1 MDTMKNCEK
10 YGYQL
15 SLEEKLVLQQSLLS
29 FVTAR
34 KETLRNI
41 KSFQISLNHDI
52 EIAEK
57 LQKVF
62 NPFED

>member
-1 MDTMKNCEK
+1 MRD
-10 YGYQL
+10 L
-15 SLEEKLVLQQSLLS
+15 SLEEKFILQAALLS
-29 FVTAR
+29 FLTAR
-34 KETLRNI
+34 KAAIRNI
-41 KSFQISLNHDI
+41 NSFQKSLNRDI

>member
-1 MDTMKNCEK
+1 MKD
-10 YGYQL
+10 L
-15 SLEEKLVLQQSLLS
+15 SLEEKLVLQEALLS

-34 KETLRNI
+34 KAILRNT

-57 LQKVF
+57 LQKTF

>member
-1 MDTMKNCEK
+1 MKE
-10 YGYQL
+10 L
-15 SLEEKLVLQQSLLS
+15 SLEEKLVLQTALLS

-41 KSFQISLNHDI
+41 KSFQHSLNHDI
-52 EIAEK
+52 ELAEK
-57 LQKVF
+57 LQKLF

>member
-1 MDTMKNCEK
+1 MRD
-10 YGYQL
+10 L
-15 SLEEKLVLQQSLLS
+15 SLEEKLVLQQALLS

-52 EIAEK
+52 QIAEK
-57 LQKVF
+57 LQKAF

>member
-1 MDTMKNCEK
+1 MKNCEK
-10 YGYQL
+10 NGYQL

-34 KETLRNI
+34 KAILRNI
-41 KSFQISLNHDI
+41 KSFQNTLNKDI

-57 LQKVF
+57 LQKLF